1 MLRNVLRLGPLFVYL
16 SEQVLAWLT
25 TPAHGALWGAGGGL
39 SSSAAIVCSSALAV
53 AAALDLTSHLTKGA
67 VSEFTCTAERYVG
80 VTSGGMDQAIS
91 VMGMPGLALLVEFN
105 PVSSPSCYQVDAA
118 NGMFGPTRKVLMV

>member
-1 MLRNVLRLGPLFVYL
+1 
-16 SEQVLAWLT
+16 
-25 TPAHGALWGAGGGL
+25 L

-105 PVSSPSCYQVDAA
+105 PVSSHVTIRVELVMVLLALSDRCCCCKQPL
-118 NGMFGPTRKVLMV
+118 FGA

>member
-1 MLRNVLRLGPLFVYL
+1 MC
-16 SEQVLAWLT
+16 
-25 TPAHGALWGAGGGL
+25 
-39 SSSAAIVCSSALAV
+39 SSSLAI
-53 AAALDLTSHLTKGA
+53 AAALGLTSHMTKGA

-105 PVSSPSCYQVDAA
+105 PVSNSCFHEELTPQESLEPVSQCVTCLKMPLTRSFQALACCGALVD
-118 NGMFGPTRKVLMV
+118 R